1 MKLKVAKIPK
11 SGLTLEE
18 EEPPQIMG
26 EALDQVEYKEA
37 IRVRISVNL
46 VGRTLVV
53 RGKLST
59 TVVLECNR
67 CLKKYD
73 YPVEVGDYCF
83 ATLVKCDETVDL
95 TDSIRED
102 IMLSLPM
109 KRLCSSDCK
118 GLCPICGQDRS
129 VSACNCRKSEAPSPF
144 SQLDGLKL

>member
-1 MKLKVAKIPK
+1 MKLEVGEIPK
-11 SGLTLEE
+11 LGLTLEE
-18 EEPPQIMG
+18 EESPLIMG
-26 EALDQVEYKEA
+26 EALDRVEYKEA

-59 TVVLECNR
+59 TAVLECNR

-83 ATLVKCDETVDL
+83 AVGVKGDETVDL

-102 IMLSLPM
+102 IILSLPM
-109 KRLCSSDCK
+109 KRLCSQNCK
-118 GLCPICGQDRS
+118 GLCPICGRDRN
-129 VSACNCRKSEAPSPF
+129 VSACNCRKSEAPGPF